1 MRAAMGLVIAL
12 VAAGALLQYFAR
24 AETRKLIGQRATLG
38 DLRPPAFRLLPLASA
53 DDFFKRAEDTKRK
66 VDRARV
72 REPAPVGLLGDFE
85 SSD

>member
-1 MRAAMGLVIAL
+1 MRAAMGLVMAL
-12 VAAGALLQYFAR
+12 IAAGALLQYAGR

-53 DDFFKRAEDTKRK
+53 DDFFKRAEDTKQK

-72 REPAPVGLLGDFE
+72 KEPAPGGLLSDLE